1 MQEYARE
8 REKEREKV
16 TKGVARIAHINDNA
30 GCLMK
35 CRVCASHLSPPS
47 PNDNPVRLCRV
58 VEGVWCSFSSRR
70 LALTP
75 RHAEGGCHADPP
87 RPRLL
92 LRFAK
97 REGSPPTT
105 ELIGRRLCRRR
116 RRCFSF
122 LSSVIHARV
131 DLSRR
136 HDPDRAGEQRLRG

>member
-87 RPRLL
+87 RPRVIVAVCQERGKPSDDGVNWATIVPPPPPLLFLSL
-92 LRFAK
+92 LRDT
-97 REGSPPTT
+97 R
-105 ELIGRRLCRRR
+105 
-116 RRCFSF
+116 
-122 LSSVIHARV
+122 AR
-131 DLSRR
+131 
-136 HDPDRAGEQRLRG
+136 